1 MKMMIFSSRKLRLF
15 YKGKYTRD
23 VVQLSVTSVDDDIKI
38 LLRDILHATLDHCS
52 ASSSPLVVHSS
63 TGRGVTG
70 VFIALFKIWE
80 DFYNSE

>member
-1 MKMMIFSSRKLRLF
+1 MLIFRKLRLF
-15 YKGKYTRD
+15 KKSQFIRD
-23 VVQLSVTSVDDDIKI
+23 VVQLSVATAEDDIKI
-38 LLRDILHATLDHCS
+38 NLRDILHATLDHCS

-70 VFIALFKIWE
+70 IFIALFKLWE

>member
-1 MKMMIFSSRKLRLF
+1 MLIFRKLRLF
-15 YKGKYTRD
+15 KKSQFILD
-23 VVQLSVTSVDDDIKI
+23 VVQLSLASVDDDIKI

-52 ASSSPLVVHSS
+52 ASSSPLLVHSS
-63 TGRGVTG
+63 TVRGVTG

>member
-15 YKGKYTRD
+15 YKGKYIRD
-23 VVQLSVTSVDDDIKI
+23 VVQLSITSVDDDIKI

-63 TGRGVTG
+63 TGRGITG

>member
-1 MKMMIFSSRKLRLF
+1 MMIFSSRKLRLF
-15 YKGKYTRD
+15 YKGKYIRD

-38 LLRDILHATLDHCS
+38 LLRDILHTTLDHCS

-80 DFYNSE
+80 DFYNSK

>member
-1 MKMMIFSSRKLRLF
+1 MLIFRKLRLF
-15 YKGKYTRD
+15 KKSQFIRD
-23 VVQLSVTSVDDDIKI
+23 VVQLSVASAEDDIKI
-38 LLRDILHATLDHCS
+38 TLRDILHATLDHCS